1 MHNKCEIQLDKAA
14 IFNRIKQ
21 LYSLPT
27 VVVAAVVV
35 VVVGSTRSPKTIV

>member
-1 MHNKCEIQLDKAA
+1 MHNKCEIQLKAA

-35 VVVGSTRSPKTIV
+35 VVVGSTRSPETIV